1 MKIKTKPGNQAAV
14 NQYPALNGLLM
25 RKAKGEM
32 STNLSVGIFSPPSVN
47 SMPLG
52 LVLATP
58 SLSMAI
64 AGARATEKE

>member
-1 MKIKTKPGNQAAV
+1 
-14 NQYPALNGLLM
+14 M
-25 RKAKGEM
+25 RKARGEM

-52 LVLATP
+52 LVAMTP